1 MGTCYEYL
9 RKKTDKDHKEFHR
22 LKNYFDAVENDKVK
36 EYHLKHGRGID
47 EY

>member
-1 MGTCYEYL
+1 LTCYEYL
-9 RKKTDKDHKEFHR
+9 RKKDTSNDFSR
-22 LKNYFDAVENDKVK
+22 LENYFKAVDDDKVK